1 MLKSKI
7 DEMSKDEIELNNN
20 KIYKNN
26 NINDEINSHPKYL
39 SSTYNPSKPIN
50 YNLNNFQNDIYI
62 TKNKS
67 NSLINQIK

>member
-26 NINDEINSHPKYL
+26 NINDEIHPNSKYFSL
-39 SSTYNPSKPIN
+39 IFNPSKSTN
-50 YNLNNFQNDIYI
+50 YNLNNFQNEIFI
-62 TKNKS
+62 TKK
-67 NSLINQIK
+67 